1 MHSAKVHTNSHSAK
15 YLCEK
20 NEIMPFV
27 LGFTLQIY
35 KKLPEPRRKNKK
47 YLQNYGTIAIFATE
61 ILKTIKNEE
70 DYIITN
76 RY

>member
-1 MHSAKVHTNSHSAK
+1 MDCRAATTAGSPSD
-15 YLCEK
+15 
-20 NEIMPFV
+20 EILFHNAIRFKFYAANIQKTTRTP
-27 LGFTLQIY
+27 
-35 KKLPEPRRKNKK
+35 KKKKKK

-61 ILKTIKNEE
+61 NLKTIKNEE

>member
-1 MHSAKVHTNSHSAK
+1 
-15 YLCEK
+15 
-20 NEIMPFV
+20 MPFV
-27 LGFTLQIY
+27 LSFTLQIY

-61 ILKTIKNEE
+61 NLKTIKNEE
-70 DYIITN
+70 DNIITN

>member
-1 MHSAKVHTNSHSAK
+1 MKFFFV
-15 YLCEK
+15 
-20 NEIMPFV
+20 MPFV

-61 ILKTIKNEE
+61 NLKTIKNEE